1 MNQDKIEK
9 LREHYVAIKEL
20 SKDLTEK
27 DVADCYEN
35 CWVSLPFCDL
45 LANLLDVQ
53 RRPGLW
59 TYKDFEVFQTL
70 QVGLR
75 RAESLHPVFAEGV
88 YQGLG
93 RVSEELG
100 ELAQSINHGEPLERI
115 ESEAR
120 DLLVVVWR
128 FVRKDYEVCDNCN
141 ECKFPCEKCA
151 KGGRQ

>member
-1 MNQDKIEK
+1 MNQDKIEA
-9 LREHYVAIKEL
+9 LREHYQAIKEL

-45 LANLLDVQ
+45 LANLLDYK

-59 TYKDFEVFQTL
+59 TYKDFEAFQTL

-93 RVSEELG
+93 RVGEEYG
-100 ELAQSINHGEPLERI
+100 ELAQSLNHGESKERV
-115 ESEAR
+115 EAEAM

-128 FVRKDYEVCDNCN
+128 FVRKDYDIPCGKEN
-141 ECKFPCEKCA
+141 E
-151 KGGRQ
+151 R